1 MIRRARSG
9 KILHF
14 AIIITWIAAS
24 LPAAPVRGQV
34 PEDIPINSRR
44 LSERALLTWACNHF
58 QGTNMIVLTTS
69 EGLVVIDTGLSPT
82 MVRRQRTLIERE
94 LGRNDFRY
102 ILNTH
107 VHNDHAFANEV
118 FPEATVVG
126 HEASVAEMRREVE
139 LIPELLERLRT
150 GQASYLEW
158 AEWAAGEGA
167 APEEEMQARE
177 GIAAFAVGIGDLERG
192 IAPRYPSLTFS
203 GYESFQVGDLQ
214 LLLYPFMGFHSGSDI
229 LILIPQ
235 EKMLFTGDVFATGQL
250 PWIRL
255 NSADDFLTLMETWKA
270 ILDACP
276 DLETIVTGHSDIPF
290 SVEEFRAS
298 YGYLSR
304 LWDDVCSAKEAGT
317 GLERFMIGHSFKE
330 QYPEVAEYRY
340 LYQDL
345 NFHQHNVTMM
355 WLLAGG

>member
-1 MIRRARSG
+1 MTKRVRSG
-9 KILHF
+9 RILC
-14 AIIITWIAAS
+14 IAVIAVP
-24 LPAAPVRGQV
+24 LLAFPPVAPTLGQD
-34 PEDIPINSRR
+34 EIPINSRR
-44 LSERALLTWACNHF
+44 LSERALLTWACDHF

-82 MVRRQRTLIERE
+82 TVRRQRAMIEQE

-102 ILNTH
+102 LINTH

-126 HEASVAEMRREVE
+126 HELSIAEMRREVD
-139 LIPELLERLRT
+139 LIPELLERLRSS
-150 GQASYLEW
+150 QASYLGW
-158 AEWAAGEGA
+158 AEWAAGEGS
-167 APEEEMQARE
+167 APEEEEQARE

-192 IAPRYPSLTFS
+192 IEPRYPTLTFS
-203 GYESFQVGDLQ
+203 GHESFQVGDLQ
-214 LLLYPFMGFHSGSDI
+214 FLLYPFMGFHSDSDI
-229 LILIPQ
+229 LILVP
-235 EKMLFTGDVFATGQL
+235 EERMLFTGDVFASGQL

-255 NSADDFLTLMETWKA
+255 NSAGSFLTLMDTWKA

-276 DLETIVTGHSDIPF
+276 DLEMIVTGHSDIPF
-290 SVEEFRAS
+290 TVGEFRAS
-298 YGYLSR
+298 YGYLSQ
-304 LWDDVCSAKEAGT
+304 LWEAVCEAKEADT
-317 GLERFMIGHSFKE
+317 GLERFLIGSSFKE

-340 LYQDL
+340 IYNDL

>member
-1 MIRRARSG
+1 MTRRARSG
-9 KILHF
+9 KILCF

-24 LPAAPVRGQV
+24 LPAAPARGQAQ
-34 PEDIPINSRR
+34 EEIPVNSRR
-44 LSERALLTWACNHF
+44 LSERTLLTWACDHF
-58 QGTNMIVLTTS
+58 QGTNMIVLTTT

-82 MVRRQRTLIERE
+82 MVRRQRELVEQE

-102 ILNTH
+102 VINTH

-139 LIPELLERLRT
+139 LIPELLERLRE

-167 APEEEMQARE
+167 APDEELQARE

-192 IAPRYPSLTFS
+192 ITPRYPSLTFS
-203 GYESFQVGDLQ
+203 GHESFQVGDLQ
-214 LLLYPFMGFHSGSDI
+214 FLLYTFMGFHSGSDI
-229 LILIPQ
+229 LILVPEERI
-235 EKMLFTGDVFATGQL
+235 LFTGDVFASGQL

-255 NSADDFLTLMETWKA
+255 NSIDTFLTLLGTWKA
-270 ILDACP
+270 ILNTCP

-290 SVEEFRAS
+290 TVEEFRAT
-298 YGYLSR
+298 YGYLSQ
-304 LWDDVCSAKEAGT
+304 LWEAVCEAKEAGT
-317 GLERFMIGHSFKE
+317 GLERFLVGSSFKE
-330 QYPEVAEYRY
+330 QFPEVAEYRY
-340 LYQDL
+340 LYGDL
-345 NFHQHNVTMM
+345 NFHQHNITMM
-355 WLLAGG
+355 WQLAGG